1 MYVLIIIA
9 LLFSALSGIAE
20 RVDSNSVLISSLT
33 LMAVIAIVFVYLL
46 KLIKNKEI
54 KKHTGIYTLIFINVL
69 LIFISAF
76 ATTINGQ

>member
-1 MYVLIIIA
+1 MKINTKYDSKGELYLYVLIIIA

-54 KKHTGIYTLIFINVL
+54 
-69 LIFISAF
+69 
-76 ATTINGQ
+76 

>member
-1 MYVLIIIA
+1 MKINTKYDSKGELYLYVLIIIA

-54 KKHTGIYTLIFINVL
+54 KKTYRYIHLNIY
-69 LIFISAF
+69 
-76 ATTINGQ
+76 